1 MTRRQHSKTRGS
13 KNRGQ
18 PPDARATSAMLRL
31 VRRILTRKRK
41 KQIHEDFNL
50 LEALADHAPDVFRDE
65 LVLKHLDPT
74 TTSLLWQTS
83 KKLKAEVTATGALSG
98 VCSEPGCDCEYFR
111 LQLSQKWICQCS
123 KNCPTIIPDRELLET
138 FELAKWAKENGAKFD
153 GNFTVKAVEAGNIDV
168 LKWVISENCAMP
180 FMAIYRAVKQNR
192 KDMFLLLRDAGC
204 PVSDGVCLA
213 AAKGGHFE
221 LLKWLH
227 EDQGFRIHGWHYIDS
242 TMIYDER
249 ILNYLSDHHA
259 IDFTFARREA
269 MRWAAERRNLRLAK
283 WLVDVLLTK
292 GHTIPWDGVLMAY
305 AQWEDSPL
313 RKSQDGSIFFG
324 DERFVDWARAQG
336 CPEPTQYDWET
347 LRLTEGLANSDDDWE
362 TDDADDQSS
371 GSSAEDET
379 SDDEG

>member
-1 MTRRQHSKTRGS
+1 
-13 KNRGQ
+13 
-18 PPDARATSAMLRL
+18 MLRL
-31 VRRILTRKRK
+31 IWRILTRKRK

-123 KNCPTIIPDRELLET
+123 KNCPTEHYLDRELLET
-138 FELAKWAKENGAKFD
+138 VELAKWAKENGAKFD

-180 FMAIYRAVKQNR
+180 YIAIFRAAEQNR

-204 PVSDGVCLA
+204 PVLDGVCITA
-213 AAKGGHFE
+213 AHEGHFE

-269 MRWAAERRNLRLAK
+269 MQWAAERRNLRLAK

>member
-1 MTRRQHSKTRGS
+1 
-13 KNRGQ
+13 
-18 PPDARATSAMLRL
+18 MLRL
-31 VRRILTRKRK
+31 VGRILTRKRK

-83 KKLKAEVTATGALSG
+83 KKLKGEVTATGALSG

-123 KNCPTIIPDRELLET
+123 KNCPTEHYVDGELLET
-138 FELAKWAKENGAKFD
+138 VELAKWAKENGAKFE
-153 GNFTVKAVEAGNIDV
+153 GNFTEKAVKAGNIDV

-180 FMAIYRAVKQNR
+180 FMAIFRAAEQNR

-242 TMIYDER
+242 TSIYDER

-259 IDFTFARREA
+259 IDFTFAPREA
-269 MRWAAERRNLRLAK
+269 MQWAAEWGNLRLTK
-283 WLVDVLLTK
+283 WLVDVLLTN
-292 GHTIPWDGVLMAY
+292 GHTIPWNGLIMAY

-313 RKSQDGSIFFG
+313 RKSQDGSIFLG

-347 LRLTEGLANSDDDWE
+347 LRLTEGLADSDDDWE
-362 TDDADDQSS
+362 TDDADNQSS